1 MTADGST
8 PIGGNGTPPNG
19 GNRIPIAI
27 EEEMKSAFMDYAMS
41 VIVSRALPDARDG
54 LKPVHRRI
62 LYTQHG
68 LNNTWNRAYIKCAR
82 VVGDVLGR
90 FHPHGDTAAYDAL
103 VRLAQDFA
111 MRYTLIDGQGN
122 FGSVDGDPAAA
133 YRYTECRMEKI
144 GGELLADIDKE
155 TVDFQPNYD
164 DKEVEPTVLPARF
177 PNLLV
182 NGAAG
187 IAVGMATNIPPH
199 NLGEIVDAAIA
210 LAKKHD
216 ITIDELC
223 ELVPGPDFPTGGFIC
238 GRGGIRAEYET
249 GRGALLM
256 RARTSIEEHPKTGRK
271 SIIVT
276 EIPYQVNKS
285 KLIEK
290 IAELV
295 REKRIEGIS
304 DMRDESDRDG
314 MRIVVDLKKDAVPEI
329 VQNNLWKMTQLQESF
344 GINML
349 AIVEGRPQILS
360 LKAALIHYI
369 AHRRDVVTRRTLYD
383 LRAARDRMHILEG
396 LKIAVDNIDAV
407 IDLIRSSKDT
417 ESAKTGLMQSF
428 DLSPR
433 QAQAILDMRLA
444 KLTGLERQALLNEMK
459 ELALV
464 IARLEEILGS
474 EAV

>member
-1 MTADGST
+1 MSADGAA
-8 PIGGNGTPPNG
+8 PFA
-19 GNRIPIAI
+19 GNRLPIAI

-41 VIVSRALPDARDG
+41 VIVSRALPDVRDG

-62 LYTQHG
+62 LYTQQQM
-68 LNNTWNRAYIKCAR
+68 NNVWNRAYIKCAR
-82 VVGDVLGR
+82 VVGDVLGK

-111 MRYTLIDGQGN
+111 MRYQLVDGQGN
-122 FGSVDGDPAAA
+122 FGSIDGDPPAA
-133 YRYTECRMEKI
+133 YRYTECRMRKI

-155 TVDFQPNYD
+155 TVNFQPNYD
-164 DKEVEPTVLPARF
+164 DKETEPTVLPARF

-210 LAKKHD
+210 VAKNPD
-216 ITIDELC
+216 ITSDELF
-223 ELVPGPDFPTGGFIC
+223 EIVPAPDFPTGGFIC
-238 GRGGIRAEYET
+238 GQAGIRAAYET

-256 RARTSIEEHPKTGRK
+256 RARTNIEEHAKTGRK
-271 SIIVT
+271 SIVTT
-276 EIPYQVNKS
+276 EIPYQINKA

-295 REKRIEGIS
+295 RDKRIDGIA
-304 DMRDESDRDG
+304 DIRDESDRDG
-314 MRIVVDLKKDAVPEI
+314 MRMVIDLKKDAVPE
-329 VQNNLWKMTQLQESF
+329 VVLNNLWKMTPMQDSF

-360 LKAALIHYI
+360 LKQALTHFI
-369 AHRRDVVTRRTLYD
+369 AHRRDVVTRRTMFE
-383 LRAARDRMHILEG
+383 LRKARERMHILEG
-396 LKIAVDNIDAV
+396 LKIAIDNIDAV

-417 ESAKTGLMQSF
+417 EVAKAGLQESF
-428 DLSPR
+428 DLSAI
-433 QAQAILDMRLA
+433 QA
-444 KLTGLERQALLNEMK
+444 T
-459 ELALV
+459 
-464 IARLEEILGS
+464 EIL
-474 EAV
+474 A